1 MDKSY
6 WISKTLVER
15 LSQEELDELFA
26 DRRSVDL
33 GWWTRF
39 YGIERMS
46 EEQRQQLVEK
56 DIEELEEEWRT
67 ELDPLK
73 MAELLSEYADG
84 FYRGTCD
91 LLNCFAQKTLF
102 SDSEA
107 LPALFLAYQFAELA
121 LKASIQYMV
130 FFRRELGRPTKEPK
144 LNTHDL
150 SLLLSELAG
159 LFEPEEPFLSEDT
172 QEFILK
178 IHDINEVSQAF
189 RYPFSSR
196 ERKGKQI
203 DQVFLVNAPLVPM
216 NIFKA
221 EFEIHGWE
229 LDVFHSWLGRG
240 YIYAEQSED
249 ESD

>member
-6 WISKTLVER
+6 RISKTLVER
-15 LSQEELDELFA
+15 LSWEELDRLFT
-26 DRRSVDL
+26 DHRSVDL

-46 EEQRQQLVEK
+46 EEQRQRLVDR
-56 DIEELEEEWRT
+56 DIEELEDEWRT

-73 MAELLSEYADG
+73 MAALLSEYADG

-91 LLNCFAQKTLF
+91 LLNCFAQKTLY

-107 LPALFLAYQFAELA
+107 LPALFLAYQFTELA
-121 LKASIQYMV
+121 LKASILYMV
-130 FFRRELGRPTKEPK
+130 FFRQELGRPPKEPK
-144 LNTHDL
+144 LDTHDL
-150 SLLLSELAG
+150 SLLLPELAD
-159 LFEPEEPFLSEDT
+159 LFEPEEPFLSQET

-178 IHDINEVSQAF
+178 IHDINEASQAF
-189 RYPFSSR
+189 RYPFSSKD
-196 ERKGKQI
+196 RKGQRI
-203 DQVFLVNAPLVPM
+203 NQVFLVNAPLVPM

-221 EFEIHGWE
+221 EFEIHGCE

-240 YIYAEQSED
+240 YIYAEQSEN
-249 ESD
+249 ESV